1 MMTPAGPLAAQSSA
15 WDAET
20 MAPDPVDGRSTVYAP
35 NGMVATSQPLAS
47 EAALRILRQGGNAFD
62 AAVAASAVLSLV
74 EPHMTNV
81 GGDLFALAWSAD
93 EGRMIGLD
101 ASGRAG
107 SLMTPENIR
116 EDGFDDVPYRG
127 AGSVTVPGAVAGWEA
142 LVREHGNLSLAE
154 VLEPAIE
161 LAEGGFPVSPII
173 ARQWGNLVGVLED
186 DEGAS
191 ATYLMDGE
199 APEAG
204 EWFRNPDLARTLRM
218 IAGGGA
224 DAFYR
229 GDFGARL
236 ADGIRELGGYI
247 TPDDMAAMEVEWV
260 EPLSV
265 DYRGWTIWELPPAG
279 QGIAALQMFELL
291 EPFDLA

>member
-1 MMTPAGPLAAQSSA
+1 MSIRRSFRPARTLAGGPSGHFVGALLAAPWLALLLLATGPLAAQSSA

-93 EGRMIGLD
+93 HGRMIGLD
-101 ASGRAG
+101 ASGFAG
-107 SLMTPENIR
+107 SLMTPERIR
-116 EDGFDDVPYRG
+116 EDGFDDIPYRG

-142 LVREHGNLSLAE
+142 LVEEHGNLSLAE

-173 ARQWGNLVGVLED
+173 A
-186 DEGAS
+186 
-191 ATYLMDGE
+191 
-199 APEAG
+199 
-204 EWFRNPDLARTLRM
+204 
-218 IAGGGA
+218 
-224 DAFYR
+224 
-229 GDFGARL
+229 
-236 ADGIRELGGYI
+236 
-247 TPDDMAAMEVEWV
+247 
-260 EPLSV
+260 
-265 DYRGWTIWELPPAG
+265 G
-279 QGIAALQMFELL
+279 Q
-291 EPFDLA
+291 